1 MQGRWRLAA
10 ASAGLLL
17 AGALIA
23 VTPGAANADQPK
35 TEQALPLMN
44 LGSGKCLAIVPNGDD
59 YSANGLGI
67 QQQTCNGA
75 DYQTW
80 TVVWGGF
87 VDQIGT
93 YQMVNQRSHKCLD
106 LTDGNA
112 ADWTPVQQWTCTGS
126 TTMLWHMGSMDL
138 NNQFTVQN
146 ARTGSCLDVA
156 WGSHADGAQLQG
168 FHCTFEN
175 ESQVFTQTA
184 QAIRYTLQNQNSGYC
199 LALSSGDNYVQNAC
213 VTQMNNRFAL
223 QLTGDGSYQLVLATV
238 GAVDIEH
245 PTVNQCLEVRGGSLS
260 LRARVGRALC
270 TSDLRQRWW
279 LNWVGD
285 GSFEVVNRRSGLCMD
300 VLNASFDPGAQIIQ
314 YTCTGAPNEHW
325 YFMNW

>member
-1 MQGRWRLAA
+1 MSKPLAA
-10 ASAGLLL
+10 GRRTAATAAGV
-17 AGALIA
+17 AGMTLVGSSVA
-23 VTPGAANADQPK
+23 VSRTLG
-35 TEQALPLMN
+35 QAPL
-44 LGSGKCLAIVPNGDD
+44 C
-59 YSANGLGI
+59 
-67 QQQTCNGA
+67 
-75 DYQTW
+75 
-80 TVVWGGF
+80 
-87 VDQIGT
+87 
-93 YQMVNQRSHKCLD
+93 
-106 LTDGNA
+106 
-112 ADWTPVQQWTCTGS
+112 
-126 TTMLWHMGSMDL
+126 
-138 NNQFTVQN
+138 
-146 ARTGSCLDVA
+146 
-156 WGSHADGAQLQG
+156 
-168 FHCTFEN
+168 
-175 ESQVFTQTA
+175 TA

-199 LALSSGDNYVQNAC
+199 PTLSSGDNYVQNAC

-314 YTCTGAPNEHW
+314 YTCNGAPNEHW